1 MLPESTVGIPWSSK
15 KHPLHKI
22 IAPMDIYPY
31 KKKHLYTSN
40 LWNIILNQLSIKILT
55 LNIRWHY
62 LDKNHID
69 LWLLSMYI
77 QMQKN
82 KWQLN
87 GLRYKS
93 ITCYFGGYF
102 WPLSPNWSF
111 FPKIRI
117 YHENLISWELSK
129 ISYELLYRKKSHMI
143 MSTYMFNIA

>member
-93 ITCYFGGYF
+93 ITWLAPRVEINRFLSLIIFLQLQCCFVFMYIFG
-102 WPLSPNWSF
+102 SPPVF
-111 FPKIRI
+111 EIGKF
-117 YHENLISWELSK
+117 HISLPMP
-129 ISYELLYRKKSHMI
+129 I
-143 MSTYMFNIA
+143 